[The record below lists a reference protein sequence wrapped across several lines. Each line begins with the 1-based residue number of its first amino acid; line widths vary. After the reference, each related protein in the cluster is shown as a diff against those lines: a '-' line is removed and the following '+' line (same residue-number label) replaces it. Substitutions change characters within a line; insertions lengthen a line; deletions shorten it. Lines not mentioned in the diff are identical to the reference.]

1 MKVII
6 EIEKDEELKKIRK
19 AFEGATIKV
28 VRTKQDKN
36 KILEAIFKKYNVKL
50 PKNYTFD
57 KKRYMP
63 DRVFVDTNI
72 LVYFISD
79 EKKRKNCK
87 PAILSSPAKM
97 FMSALR

>member
-28 VRTKQDKN
+28 VRAKQDKN

-50 PKNYTFD
+50 PKNYAFD
-57 KKRYMP
+57 REEIHA
-63 DRVFVDTNI
+63 R
-72 LVYFISD
+72 
-79 EKKRKNCK
+79 
-87 PAILSSPAKM
+87 
-97 FMSALR
+97 